1 MNGKELFLGLS
12 YINRKFIDEAER
24 DTVSNHGGRERAGAS
39 TVRSLRRPLLVAA
52 LAALLLLLV
61 GCAVVYVLRSQ
72 DFIIGQRD
80 SLQNVFDEYH
90 REVTA
95 TVPVSQQVLT
105 FSGLQGSPSYQAAK
119 EWYAYLQAYD
129 TDGIIRKQAFQT
141 DPEAQ
146 FPDTYPAYGVYSQ
159 EMADK
164 LEELAEK
171 YQLKLLRSPV
181 EFESMSGFAKALGI
195 DHILLPDSNAS
206 VFLDSGECYSQGNF
220 VLYMD
225 LNLPEEVWPYS
236 VHTKLQYFRKDCLST
251 DVEYLNEN
259 EGWKEWMYTTSSG
272 AAVLILRAAQGRAY
286 LVCDC
291 GDAAMT
297 VDFEAG
303 FNPLTDMPDF
313 QPAWMTDRQVE
324 QIADAIDF
332 TVRPTL
338 PDASAAAAAAPPA
351 GWEIET
357 TSVTFDGSVGRVVF
371 HLTAPAGT
379 QLPDAENA
387 DYVYPQNDNLL
398 IPDTGSFKPN
408 FWQVFSQEDGDG
420 KDNTINLVYIF
431 AMETVD
437 DPTFPRN
444 AGWHAHLVDLMTT
457 SWNGESPVNRVV
469 AQGVWEPEVRF
480 ADCDHRKIDFLSS
493 PLQITV
499 DGVPITIASL
509 QLRTMGTLMTVTE
522 GMEDAGWMV
531 LTVVMKDGA
540 EIHLGIGDSTG
551 RVTRNVA
558 EAPIDLSQ
566 VALLRLPDGTE
577 LPSSGAE

>member
-12 YINRKFIDEAER
+12 YINRTYIDEAEH
-24 DTVSNHGGRERAGAS
+24 DTVSNHGRGERAGAS
-39 TVRSLRRPLLVAA
+39 TVRGLRRPLLAAA

-61 GCAVVYVLRSQ
+61 GCVAVYVLRSQ
-72 DFIIGQRD
+72 NFIIGQRD

-95 TVPVSQQVLT
+95 AVPVSQQVLT
-105 FSGLQGSPSYQAAK
+105 FSGLQGSPGYQAAK

-129 TDGIIRKQAFQT
+129 ADGIIRKQSFQT
-141 DPEAQ
+141 DLEAL
-146 FPDTYPAYGVYSQ
+146 FPDTYPAYGVYSR

-171 YQLKLLRSPV
+171 YHLKLLGAPV

-225 LNLPEEVWPYS
+225 LNLPKEVWPYS
-236 VHTKLQYFRKDCLST
+236 VHTTLQYFRKDCLST

-259 EGWKEWMYTTSSG
+259 EDWKEWMYTTSSG

-286 LVCDC
+286 LFCDC
-291 GDAAMT
+291 GDATMS

-313 QPAWMTDRQVE
+313 QPTWMTDRQVE

-332 TVRPTL
+332 TLRPTL
-338 PDASAAAAAAPPA
+338 PDASVAAAAAPPA

-357 TSVTFDGSVGRVVF
+357 KSVTFDGSVGRVVF
-371 HLTAPAGT
+371 RLTAPAGT

-387 DYVYPQNDNLL
+387 DYVYPQNDDLL
-398 IPDTGSFKPN
+398 LPDTGSFEPN

-420 KDNTINLVYIF
+420 KDNTIDLVYIF

-437 DPTFPRN
+437 DPAFPQDAR
-444 AGWHAHLVDLMTT
+444 WHAHLVDLMTT
-457 SWNGESPVNRVV
+457 SWEGESPVNRVV

-480 ADCDHRKIDFLSS
+480 ADSDNRKIDFINS

-499 DGVPITIASL
+499 DGVSTTIASL

-522 GMEDAGWMV
+522 GMEDAGWMDQ
-531 LTVVMKDGA
+531 TVVMKDGS
-540 EIHLGIGDSTG
+540 EIPLGIGDSTG
-551 RVTRNVA
+551 SVTRNVA

-566 VALLRLPDGTE
+566 VAFLRLPDGTE
-577 LPSSGAE
+577 LPASYE

>member
-12 YINRKFIDEAER
+12 YINGKYIDEAEH
-24 DTVSNHGGRERAGAS
+24 DTVSNHVRKERS
-39 TVRSLRRPLLVAA
+39 TVHGLRRPLLIAA
-52 LAALLLLLV
+52 LVALLLLLV

-80 SLQNVFDEYH
+80 SLQDVFDEYH

-119 EWYAYLQAYD
+119 EWYEYLQTYD
-129 TDGIIRKQAFQT
+129 TDGIIQKQAFQT
-141 DPEAQ
+141 DLEAL

-164 LEELAEK
+164 LNELAGK
-171 YQLKLLRSPV
+171 YSLKLLGAPV
-181 EFESMSGFAKALGI
+181 EFESMSGFTKVLGI
-195 DHILLPDSNAS
+195 DHILLSNSEAS
-206 VFLDSGECYSQGNF
+206 VFLDGGDCYSQGNF

-225 LNLPEEVWPYS
+225 LNLPKETWPNS
-236 VHTKLQYFRKDCLST
+236 VHTALQYFRKDCLST

-259 EGWKEWMYTTSSG
+259 EDWKEWTYTTASG
-272 AAVLILRAAQGRAY
+272 ATVLILRAAQGRAY
-286 LVCDC
+286 LFCDC
-291 GDAAMT
+291 GDATMS

-313 QPAWMTDRQVE
+313 QPEWMTDRQVE

-338 PDASAAAAAAPPA
+338 PDASVAAAAAHPA

-357 TSVTFDGSVGRVVF
+357 KSVIFDGSVGRVVF

-387 DYVYPQNDNLL
+387 DYVYPQNDDLL
-398 IPDTGSFKPN
+398 IPDTGSFEPN
-408 FWQVFSQEDGDG
+408 YWQVFSEEDGDE

-431 AMETVD
+431 GMETVD
-437 DPTFPRN
+437 DPDFPQN
-444 AGWHAHLVDLMTT
+444 AVWHAHLVDLMTT
-457 SWNGESPVNRVV
+457 SWDGLSPVNRVV
-469 AQGVWEPEVRF
+469 AQGVWEPEVSF
-480 ADCDHRKIDFLSS
+480 ADCDRRKIDFLHS

-499 DGVPITIASL
+499 DGASITIASL

-522 GMEDAGWMV
+522 GMEDAETMV
-531 LTVVMKDGA
+531 LTVVMKDGT
-540 EIHLGIGDSTG
+540 EVYLGIGDSTG
-551 RVTRNVA
+551 NVIRNVA
-558 EAPIDLSQ
+558 ETPIDLSQ
-566 VALLRLPDGTE
+566 VSRLRLPDGTE
-577 LPSSGAE
+577 LCSVGA